1 MCRHLGYV
9 GPPVAVGELVVRGPH
24 SLYAQ
29 SWAPREMRRGG
40 TINADG
46 FGVAWWRR
54 AEVGIDGA
62 REAATRYRNAA
73 PIWTDPAV
81 AEVLGQ
87 LESRSVLA
95 AVRSATV
102 GMPIERAA
110 CAPFIDEHW
119 AFSHNGVVP
128 DWRTTLPL
136 VLADLDQILTAPASP
151 SAPRGTDDIDVDQP
165 AEPLHTDPETAAS
178 VDSQGADVAAWQ
190 EPGSSPTAWSPDRG
204 GPLDQSTP
212 PRDQPTRPA
221 HRNGA
226 PDGVGRV
233 SEGVD
238 QARNEV
244 GQAPDGVD
252 QARNGVGQAPD
263 GVGQARDGV
272 GQAPDRVNQDRINQD
287 RVNQAPDRVGQA
299 SDRVAGALTDG
310 GHPPNSPGRQDF
322 PATGAVFGSP
332 AALLRAESL
341 TDSAALWVLL
351 RGLLG
356 AITPDGPVRSPADA
370 LRLLVGTVLRYQ
382 PTARLNLLL
391 GNGAELW
398 ATTCW
403 HSLSVL
409 VADDYTVLS
418 SEPYDDDPRWQ
429 PVDDRQLVIA
439 GPGRCAVTALALPT
453 TERVRS

>member
-9 GPPVAVGELVVRGPH
+9 GPPVVVGELIARGPH

-46 FGVAWWRR
+46 FGAAWWRR
-54 AEVGIDGA
+54 AEVGIDGV
-62 REAATRYRNAA
+62 REAVTRYRNAA

-87 LESRSVLA
+87 LESRAVLA

-110 CAPFIDEHW
+110 CAPFVDEHW

-128 DWRTTLPL
+128 DWRATLPL
-136 VLADLDQILTAPASP
+136 VLADLDEILTPGASP
-151 SAPRGTDDIDVDQP
+151 IPPRGTGEFVADQP

-178 VDSQGADVAAWQ
+178 VDSQGADFPARH
-190 EPGSSPTAWSPDRG
+190 EPALPSADRAQRPGGPPEQAGSSPDPAGSPTRNGSRDHSPQPAGDVARPPNRAG
-204 GPLDQSTP
+204 GPP
-212 PRDQPTRPA
+212 KA
-221 HRNGA
+221 A
-226 PDGVGRV
+226 
-233 SEGVD
+233 
-238 QARNEV
+238 
-244 GQAPDGVD
+244 
-252 QARNGVGQAPD
+252 
-263 GVGQARDGV
+263 
-272 GQAPDRVNQDRINQD
+272 
-287 RVNQAPDRVGQA
+287 
-299 SDRVAGALTDG
+299 
-310 GHPPNSPGRQDF
+310 GRQDS
-322 PATGAVFGSP
+322 PAVAPVFGSP
-332 AALLRAESL
+332 AALLQAESL

-351 RGLLG
+351 RGLLS
-356 AITPDGPVRSPADA
+356 AITPNGPVRSPADA
-370 LRLLVGTVLRYQ
+370 LSLLVGTVLRYQ
-382 PTARLNLLL
+382 PSARLNLLL

-409 VADDYTVLS
+409 VGDDYTVLS

-429 PVDDRQLVIA
+429 QVDDRRLVIA
-439 GPGRCAVTALALPT
+439 GPGHCTVTALTLPT
-453 TERVRS
+453 TERVHS

>member
-9 GPPVAVGELVVRGPH
+9 GPPVAVGELIARGPH

-46 FGVAWWRR
+46 FGAAWWRR

-62 REAATRYRNAA
+62 REAVTRYRNAA

-87 LESRSVLA
+87 LESRAVLA

-110 CAPFIDEHW
+110 CAPFVDEHW

-128 DWRTTLPL
+128 DWRATLPL
-136 VLADLDQILTAPASP
+136 VLADLDEILTPAASP
-151 SAPRGTDDIDVDQP
+151 VPPRGIDGFDP
-165 AEPLHTDPETAAS
+165 DLPSEPLHTDPETAAS
-178 VDSQGADVAAWQ
+178 VDSQGADSPVWH
-190 EPGSSPTAWSPDRG
+190 EPGLLSADRAQRRGGPPEQAGSSPDTAGS
-204 GPLDQSTP
+204 
-212 PRDQPTRPA
+212 PTR
-221 HRNGA
+221 NGSRDHS
-226 PDGVGRV
+226 PQPPGDV
-233 SEGVD
+233 
-238 QARNEV
+238 AR
-244 GQAPDGVD
+244 
-252 QARNGVGQAPD
+252 
-263 GVGQARDGV
+263 
-272 GQAPDRVNQDRINQD
+272 
-287 RVNQAPDRVGQA
+287 
-299 SDRVAGALTDG
+299 
-310 GHPPNSPGRQDF
+310 PPNRTGRPPKAAGRQDS
-322 PATGAVFGSP
+322 PAVAPVFGSP
-332 AALLRAESL
+332 AALLQAESL

-356 AITPDGPVRSPADA
+356 AITPDGPVRSPGDA
-370 LRLLVGTVLRYQ
+370 LSLLVDTVLRYQ
-382 PTARLNLLL
+382 PSARLNLLL

-429 PVDDRQLVIA
+429 PVDDHRLVIA
-439 GPGRCAVTALALPT
+439 GPGHCTVTALALPT